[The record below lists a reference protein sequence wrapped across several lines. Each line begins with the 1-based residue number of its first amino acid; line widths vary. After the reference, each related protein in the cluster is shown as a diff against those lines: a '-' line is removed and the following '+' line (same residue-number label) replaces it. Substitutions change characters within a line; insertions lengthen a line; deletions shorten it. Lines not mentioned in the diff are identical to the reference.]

1 MKDNLE
7 LRRKLE
13 KLVSSE
19 NEENWWRLELF
30 EKNTRQQIPPEL
42 EIIAAPP
49 AEEANYNCFVYVL
62 GLQNDPRFLG
72 NSGWEFTRK
81 LGSVFD
87 EMISADILKSVDV
100 QKSGDMVLYRASDGT
115 ISHVGL
121 MGDANIVVSKW
132 SWGPLIK
139 HSIFDVPDH
148 YGNEVEFYQFSSEAK
163 KFVLKKSLSN
173 YKDKKITMIE
183 E

>member
-1 MKDNLE
+1 MKGNLE
-7 LRRKLE
+7 LRRKLGE
-13 KLVSSE
+13 LVSSE

-30 EKNTRQQIPPEL
+30 EKNTRAQIPPEL

-72 NSGWEFTRK
+72 NSGWEFTCK

-87 EMISADILKSVDV
+87 EMISVNILKSVDV
-100 QKSGDMVLYRASDGT
+100 PKNGDMILYRTSDGM

-121 MGDANIVVSKW
+121 MDDANIVVSKW
-132 SWGPLIK
+132 SWGPLLK
-139 HSIFDVPDH
+139 HKVFDVPDH
-148 YGNEVEFYQFSSEAK
+148 YGDKVEFCMLSPEAK
-163 KFVLKKSLSN
+163 DLCSKNLLQTTKTENMK
-173 YKDKKITMIE
+173 
-183 E
+183 